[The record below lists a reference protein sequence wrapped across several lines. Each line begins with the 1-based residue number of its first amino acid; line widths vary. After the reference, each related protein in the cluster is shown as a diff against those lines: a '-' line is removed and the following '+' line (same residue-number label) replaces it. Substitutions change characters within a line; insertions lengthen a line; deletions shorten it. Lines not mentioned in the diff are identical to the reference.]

1 MALKILLT
9 TNTPNKLEH
18 MALWQIY
25 SELINTCLIFTYN
38 SLEKCCCD
46 QFQSCRVK
54 SLVSWLD
61 GERNYCFVC
70 RVKVAYDI
78 NKICKI
84 TKITQIINTYLEI
97 KEDLQLCINFG
108 CENFWLYCFQPNV
121 GIKKK
126 KFSKTYSQYM
136 KKFTIEGYYKICVRD
151 LWN

>member
-1 MALKILLT
+1 MTFKILFT
-9 TNTPNKLEH
+9 RNIPNKSEH
-18 MALWQIY
+18 MAIWQIY
-25 SELINTCLIFTYN
+25 SELINTCVIFACN

-46 QFQSCRVK
+46 QFQGCRVK

-61 GERNYCFVC
+61 GERNYFFVC

-78 NKICKI
+78 NKIYKI

-97 KEDLQLCINFG
+97 KEDLQLCIDFG
-108 CENFWLYCFQPNV
+108 CKNFWLYYFQPNV

-136 KKFTIEGYYKICVRD
+136 KKFTIDGYYKIRV
-151 LWN
+151 